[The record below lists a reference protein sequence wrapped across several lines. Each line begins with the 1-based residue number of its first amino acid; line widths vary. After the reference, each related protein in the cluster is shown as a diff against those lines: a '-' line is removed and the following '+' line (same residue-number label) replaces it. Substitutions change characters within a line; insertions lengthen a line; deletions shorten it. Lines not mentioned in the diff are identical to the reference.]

1 MRRTV
6 GILVACLAMALVL
19 GGCGKHNLARNRE
32 CPKGWACYAPAQL
45 PISEY
50 CTHLLRRWEQV
61 AERETQAGER
71 VRPMLEG
78 LIRQTMTMDAAATR
92 TVQANRWH
100 ERSEVIETAVS
111 QLALRRVALVGLR
124 HEIAGE
130 QVAPSIA
137 LGRLVT
143 LAAGSGPW
151 C

>member
-78 LIRQTMTMDAAATR
+78 LIRQTMTMDAVATNQYR
-92 TVQANRWH
+92 QIGGMNGRKSSKRPSA
-100 ERSEVIETAVS
+100 S
-111 QLALRRVALVGLR
+111 LPFVGS
-124 HEIAGE
+124 
-130 QVAPSIA
+130 PW
-137 LGRLVT
+137 LG
-143 LAAGSGPW
+143 
-151 C
+151 